1 MFALIDCNN
10 FYASCERLFRP
21 DLARRPIV
29 VLSNND
35 GCVVARS
42 NEAKALGIPM
52 GAPAFAFQELFA
64 KEGVQVFSSNYALY
78 GDLSARVMAT
88 VGRFSPGV
96 EVYSIDELFL
106 DLQGFSGLCAYAQK
120 IRQTVGQH
128 VGIPVSVGVA
138 PTKTL
143 AKAANR
149 YAKKVCPEGVWV
161 VADAQ
166 QREQLLRWLPV
177 EDVWGIGRQL
187 GRWLQAHGIC
197 TAWELSLAP
206 EGWLRSKMG
215 VLGLRLQ
222 KELRGSSCL
231 DLEAAPPPK
240 KQICTSRSFPQL
252 LTDYETIAEA
262 VASHASRCAEK
273 LRQQQGCAGQLHV
286 FIHTHYFRQGD
297 VQYYGQQTLSLP
309 SPSNHTTTLVQH
321 ALLALK
327 AAFRPGY
334 AYKKAGVIV
343 GEICP
348 ADQPQL
354 SLFDRPADRGRA
366 DKLMQVMDQVNA
378 RWGRD
383 SLRVASAGGSGAW
396 RLRQAQKSP
405 CYTTRLA
412 EVRRV
417 EN

>member
-1 MFALIDCNN
+1 VFALIDCNN

-21 DLARRPIV
+21 DLAGRPVV

-52 GAPAFAFQELFA
+52 GAPAFALQALFA
-64 KEGVQVFSSNYALY
+64 RERVHVFSSNYALY

-88 VGRFSPGV
+88 VSRYSPQV
-96 EVYSIDELFL
+96 EVYSIDEIFA
-106 DLQGFSGLCAYAQK
+106 DLQGFGDLRAHAQK
-120 IRQTVGQH
+120 IRQAVGQQ

-149 YAKKVCPEGVWV
+149 YAKKEAPDGVWV

-177 EDVWGIGRQL
+177 ADVWGIGRRL
-187 GRWLQAHGIC
+187 GAWLQAHGIG
-197 TAWELSLAP
+197 TAWELSQAP
-206 EGWLRSKMG
+206 AGWLRSKMG
-215 VLGLRLQ
+215 VVGLRLQ
-222 KELRGSSCL
+222 KELCGSSCL
-231 DLEAAPPPK
+231 ALEAAPPPK
-240 KQICTSRSFPQL
+240 KQICTSRSFPGL
-252 LTDYETIAEA
+252 LTDYEAIAEA

-273 LRQQQGCAGQLHV
+273 LRQQQCCAGQLHV
-286 FIHTHYFRQGD
+286 FIHTHHFREGD

-309 SPSNHTTTLVQH
+309 GPTNHTTTLVH
-321 ALLALK
+321 YALLALR
-327 AAFRPGY
+327 AAFREGY
-334 AYKKAGVIV
+334 AYKKAGVML

-348 ADQPQL
+348 AAQPQL
-354 SLFDRPADRGRA
+354 SLFDSLPDRAKA
-366 DKLMQVMDQVNA
+366 DKLMVVMDQVNA

-383 SLRVASAGGSGAW
+383 SLRVAAAAGDGQW
-396 RLRQAQKSP
+396 RLQQAHRSP

-412 EVRRV
+412 EVLKV
-417 EN
+417 KN